1 MYMTRPLHAGF
12 ERLVGTAIVDPKV
25 RAALLRDPQK
35 AALAFGIESA
45 DAAKVADIR
54 ANDLQD
60 FVKALFPRIYD
71 DAAAANWSYASA
83 G

>member
-35 AALAFGIESA
+35 AALTFGIGSA
-45 DAAKVADIR
+45 DAAKIADIR
-54 ANDLQD
+54 ATDLQD

-71 DAAAANWSYASA
+71 DSAAANWSYASV